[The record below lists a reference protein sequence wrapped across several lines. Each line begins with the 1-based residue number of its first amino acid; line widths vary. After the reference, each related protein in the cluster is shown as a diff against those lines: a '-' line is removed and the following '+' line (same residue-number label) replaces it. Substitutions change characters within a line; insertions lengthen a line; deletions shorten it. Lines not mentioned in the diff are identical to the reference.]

1 MATFWPSTK
10 PITFRPSRNAATRW
24 AHGAAEPAAHQ
35 PADRHRGL
43 LRPRRNR
50 PRGRGATEQ
59 RDELAPP
66 PVEHEVSPLGT
77 ALRLVSCQR
86 SKAIEALSATLGCSG
101 SHEQSGGTHVTGQQT
116 PTA

>member
-10 PITFRPSRNAATRW
+10 PITFRRSRNAATRR
-24 AHGAAEPAAHQ
+24 AHGAAEPAAHK

-66 PVEHEVSPLGT
+66 HVEHGVSPPPPGT

-86 SKAIEALSATLGCSG
+86 SKAIEQLSAT
-101 SHEQSGGTHVTGQQT
+101 
-116 PTA
+116 